1 MGLENR
7 RPKIFKVLKG
17 REGFSISKIS
27 FLQLKNLSGGNR
39 GDINGEIYF
48 SGEIDLVQRPDY
60 SE

>member
-1 MGLENR
+1 MGLESR
-7 RPKIFKVLKG
+7 SPKIFKVLKG
-17 REGFSISKIS
+17 REGFRISKIS

-48 SGEIDLVQRPDY
+48 NGEIEERPDY